1 MVAVRGLVERPR
13 LERFISVLYDLHF
26 SSRPGRTSSRGGPRA
41 IYRMGK
47 SYEAPYCLKEL
58 PGPLEVA
65 PISPNHMPFVKVSHK
80 ACTLKTYFFL
90 KYLAKYSWKYTDT
103 VTLPRELLSGSTSLL
118 CTFFYLLRC
127 HGQVVSNIS
136 PLHDS
141 GRLCKLPVAVCSLLF

>member
-1 MVAVRGLVERPR
+1 
-13 LERFISVLYDLHF
+13 
-26 SSRPGRTSSRGGPRA
+26 
-41 IYRMGK
+41 MGK

-103 VTLPRELLSGSTSLL
+103 V
-118 CTFFYLLRC
+118 
-127 HGQVVSNIS
+127 NI
-136 PLHDS
+136 
-141 GRLCKLPVAVCSLLF
+141 A